1 MAGWPG
7 RETSGVTHI
16 GQSSPGDVSDRIEN
30 SGKTKRVSLE
40 RTPAGKALT
49 MYQPTYSPAKVGTTP
64 YTNGDDK
71 AVKRQRRFV
80 RKLVRDLVAFAGTE
94 ISERKTRK
102 ARSKPRRVL
111 FRRANTLTE
120 ADLDTLIR
128 EIGVERMMTAFDRF
142 TQPELSL
149 AAE

>member
-1 MAGWPG
+1 
-7 RETSGVTHI
+7 
-16 GQSSPGDVSDRIEN
+16 
-30 SGKTKRVSLE
+30 L
-40 RTPAGKALT
+40 
-49 MYQPTYSPAKVGTTP
+49 
-64 YTNGDDK
+64 
-71 AVKRQRRFV
+71 V